1 MYALIQ
7 DRHGQELTRYAL
19 TGDDALDCDIYAD
32 RFARDFGV
40 SLEGEQPGASIPDGC
55 EDISVTLTDEP
66 GAARAW
72 SSRNYMMTTE

>member
-7 DRHGQELTRYAL
+7 DRHGQELARYAL
-19 TGDDALDCDIYAD
+19 TGDDALDCDTYAD

-40 SLEGEQPGASIPDGC
+40 SLEGEQPGA
-55 EDISVTLTDEP
+55 
-66 GAARAW
+66 ARTW